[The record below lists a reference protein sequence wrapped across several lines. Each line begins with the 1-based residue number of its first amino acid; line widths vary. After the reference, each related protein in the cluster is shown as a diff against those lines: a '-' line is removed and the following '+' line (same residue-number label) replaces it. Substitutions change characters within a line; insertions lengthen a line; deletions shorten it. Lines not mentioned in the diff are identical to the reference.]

1 MGIFSSRQPQAPDL
15 RIAELTRLVKE
26 AAAAITILEKEIETK
41 DEKIEK
47 YELIIQQTTAYASD
61 LDARFKEH
69 DRLLQEACDLAEQL
83 LQERDAR
90 DVLIQRLRADLKK
103 RTDQYN
109 ELIDLAREKG
119 IIGE

>member
-1 MGIFSSRQPQAPDL
+1 MGIFSSRQPQAPDP

-41 DEKIEK
+41 DGIIERNK
-47 YELIIQQTTAYASD
+47 YMWKRNEEDTAVILSQLEAADALIEEYKKQ
-61 LDARFKEH
+61 E
-69 DRLLQEACDLAEQL
+69 DRLIKE
-83 LQERDAR
+83 
-90 DVLIQRLRADLKK
+90 IYRLRAELKK

-109 ELIDLAREKG
+109 ELVDLAREKG